1 MNRIYGLINPSKSN
15 FGLNLAGALVL
26 SLQGLWNAI
35 IYTSTALPIFKAQ
48 WASIVESRSHR
59 RSPTRV
65 TGGEAAHVSLEDV
78 RFDDRYDAG
87 STSSL
92 AIGPPL
98 ESSVVQPSGA

>member
-1 MNRIYGLINPSKSN
+1 MNRVYGLINPTKPK

-48 WASIVESRSHR
+48 WASIVKSWSHR
-59 RSPTRV
+59 RPPTRV
-65 TGGEAAHVSLEDV
+65 TGGEAADLWLEDV
-78 RFDDRYDAG
+78 RFDNRYDAG

-92 AIGPPL
+92 AIRPL
-98 ESSVVQPSGA
+98 ESSVVQPGDV